1 MKYSYN
7 RTFFITPN
15 EVTELGPNRWQLS
28 NINFDKYYTCYLLLH
43 LAKTDVNGTIIHAA
57 LIYDRPS
64 KSSNGKFLGHLI
76 RKFDS

>member
-7 RTFFITPN
+7 RTFFIKPN

-43 LAKTDVNGTIIHAA
+43 LAKKN
-57 LIYDRPS
+57 S
-64 KSSNGKFLGHLI
+64 KTKLVFMLCIL
-76 RKFDS
+76 